1 MTSASSTRHLIICRA
16 GSDVVYFNALGSH
29 LVVLNKFEAAR
40 ELLDKKGSIYS
51 SRPRLVMI
59 NEL

>member
-1 MTSASSTRHLIICRA
+1 MMCRA